1 MIARSVPR
9 RRTRLG
15 GGLGLGHELDAVI
28 AAADK
33 ELLAFIRAN
42 THPEAALAAM
52 RAASMADTDAILA
65 QSVPAHSPGAKA
77 RHRHSGRRNRHRRK
91 ARVGTGS
98 SRRRRW
104 AACCA
109 AVSAVGLVT
118 WLSVL
123 TATDSVRLATTAL
136 PVLAAPAATCVIVMR
151 WPGVGTGRQWARG
164 LASRPWR
171 DGCDVLNAAVRNLSQ
186 VFVGMPGE
194 ILLAPN
200 AVELLM
206 NPDDLEWLADLI
218 DLHLVNAS
226 IAERYEVEVARYAA
240 RLDSDDPVT
249 VNVARDPAVPV
260 GRYRLRRHRPE
271 MAADPVSQFRPEAAQ
286 FGSATS
292 GASVQPELAGVVT
305 ARTALATMAEPVIS
319 PSSLR
324 LVTNGNVAETRLAH
338 ARAGRGWEAEL
349 QLPEEPTVSRVHAE
363 FIFAGGQWWITS
375 RGRNGLM
382 LNGTPLSGEQIVRP
396 GDKIRWGQQHDALTS
411 LVEIG

>member
-1 MIARSVPR
+1 MTARSVPR
-9 RRTRLG
+9 RRARIG
-15 GGLGLGHELDAVI
+15 SGLGLGDELNAVI
-28 AAADK
+28 AAAD
-33 ELLAFIRAN
+33 EDLLGCIRAN

-52 RAASMADTDAILA
+52 RAANMADTDAILA
-65 QSVPAHSPGAKA
+65 QSWPGHGLVAKA
-77 RHRHSGRRNRHRRK
+77 SRPARRRR
-91 ARVGTGS
+91 ARVRTGP

-104 AACCA
+104 AVCCA
-109 AVSAVGLVT
+109 AAVAVVLVT

-123 TATDSVRLATTAL
+123 TATDSVRIATTAL
-136 PVLAAPAATCVIVMR
+136 PVLAAPAATCVIAMR
-151 WPGVGTGRQWARG
+151 WPGVGPGHPWARG

-171 DGCDVLNAAVRNLSQ
+171 DGCDVLNAAVRNLDQ

-206 NPDDLEWLADLI
+206 NPDDLDWLADLI
-218 DLHLVNAS
+218 DIQLLNAS
-226 IAERYEVEVARYAA
+226 IAERYESEVARHAA

-271 MAADPVSQFRPEAAQ
+271 VAADPASQLGLATAQ
-286 FGSATS
+286 LGFPPNGDSA
-292 GASVQPELAGVVT
+292 QPELAGVVT

-319 PSSLR
+319 PSALR
-324 LVTNGNVAETRLAH
+324 LVTNGTVAETRLAH

-363 FIFAGGQWWITS
+363 FTFAGGQWWITS

-382 LNGTPLSGEQIVRP
+382 LNGTPLSREQIVRP
-396 GDKIRWGQQHDALTS
+396 GDKIRWGQQRGALIS
-411 LVEIG
+411 LIEIG